1 MKINHVHHMRKG
13 FSLVE
18 LLVVIAII
26 AALAGVSYG
35 PIMNK
40 MRAADQIKAV
50 TNAKNI
56 NTALVSFAGSND
68 GLYPNEDTANSTES
82 GDTAEGCFTQVMNT
96 GDIEDE
102 MVFWNNA
109 NIAAGT
115 VTAAR
120 PNNDGILTSGE
131 NAWGYVSGLSTS
143 SSTRTP
149 IIFDASAEPGVFNTG
164 VWNGKAIVAKL
175 DGSAT
180 AMDIAYGGGKPTN
193 DDGTPKTGPIE
204 EKRGES
210 NIDIF
215 DPQNLPKGAE
225 VLVPN

>member
-1 MKINHVHHMRKG
+1 MRKG

-40 MRAADQIKAV
+40 MKAADLIKAV

-56 NTALVSFAGSND
+56 NTALVSFAGAND
-68 GLYPNEDTANSTES
+68 GLYPNEDTANSSES

-96 GDIEDE
+96 GEIEDE
-102 MVFWNNA
+102 MIFWNKA
-109 NIAAGT
+109 NIAVGT
-115 VTAAR
+115 VTAKR
-120 PNNDGILTSGE
+120 PDNDGTLTSGE
-131 NAWGYVSGLSTS
+131 NCWGYVSGLSTS

-149 IIFDASAEPGVFNTG
+149 IIFDASSQSGTFNTA

-175 DGSAT
+175 DGSAV
-180 AMDIAYGGGKPTN
+180 AMDIEYGGGKPTE
-193 DDGTPKTGPIE
+193 DDGSAKSGPIE
-204 EKRGES
+204 EKRGNS

-215 DPQNLPKGAE
+215 DTQNLPKGAE
-225 VLVPN
+225 VLVPS